1 MNLTARRPADIP
13 TFIANLKL
21 KRYGDLVMIIAS
33 RTLKTRYRG
42 SVLGV
47 YWSLSLP
54 LIMTAVYSLIFG
66 VSFAKDPYYN
76 GSIVDY
82 VLACFTGLVVINFFS
97 VTSTQALMS
106 IVGSGSL
113 LNKIKIPVSVFPIS
127 IVFANLFQLVV
138 GALPVLL
145 IVSVVTSH
153 SLLNAAALFV
163 PLIAL
168 VMVTTGFSL
177 LASGLFV
184 YFRDVPHL
192 YEVVVFIL
200 WITSPIFYPPDV
212 VPAVIRPYMELNPL
226 VSVMNS
232 VRQIS
237 LSGAWPDIHMMGLAL
252 ISGAIVL
259 VVGALF
265 FLTIKSDFMDLV

>member
-13 TFIANLKL
+13 TYIANLKL
-21 KRYGDLVMIIAS
+21 KRYRDLVMIIAS

>member
-1 MNLTARRPADIP
+1 VNLTARRSFDLP
-13 TFIANLKL
+13 TFIAGLRL
-21 KRYGDLVMIIAS
+21 RRYVDLVTIVAS

-66 VSFAKDPYYN
+66 VNFSKDAYYH

-82 VLACFTGLVVINFFS
+82 ILACFTGLVVINFFS
-97 VTSTQALMS
+97 ATTTQALTS
-106 IVGSGSL
+106 IVGSGAL

-127 IVFANLFQLVV
+127 IVCANIFQLLV

-145 IVSVVTSH
+145 IVTLVTSH
-153 SLLNAAALFV
+153 SPLNMLALFV
-163 PLIAL
+163 PIIAL
-168 VMVTTGFSL
+168 IMIATGFSL

-200 WITSPIFYPPDV
+200 WMTSPIFYPPDV
-212 VPAVIRPYMELNPL
+212 VPAVIRPYIGLNPL

-232 VRQIS
+232 VREIA
-237 LSGAWPDIHMMGLAL
+237 LSGSFPDLHLMGLAVLSGLTVL
-252 ISGAIVL
+252 I
-259 VVGALF
+259 VGALF

>member
-1 MNLTARRPADIP
+1 VNLTARRAADIP
-13 TFIANLKL
+13 TFIADLRL
-21 KRYGDLVMIIAS
+21 SRYVDLVTIVAS

-66 VSFAKDPYYN
+66 VSFSKHPYYN
-76 GSIVDY
+76 GSIMNY

-97 VTSTQALMS
+97 ATSSQALTS

-113 LNKIKIPVSVFPIS
+113 LNKIRIPVSVFPIS
-127 IVFANLFQLVV
+127 IVCANVFQLIV

-145 IVSVVTSH
+145 IVTLVTSH
-153 SLLNAAALFV
+153 SPLNAIALFV
-163 PLIAL
+163 PIVALIMIA
-168 VMVTTGFSL
+168 TGFSL
-177 LASGLFV
+177 LTSGLFV

-212 VPAVIRPYMELNPL
+212 VPAVVRPYIALNPL
-226 VSVMNS
+226 VAVMDS

-237 LSGAWPDIHMMGLAL
+237 LSGAFPDIHQMALAML
-252 ISGAIVL
+252 SGVIVL

-265 FLTIKSDFMDLV
+265 FLTIKADFMDLV

>member
-1 MNLTARRPADIP
+1 VNITARRPLNI
-13 TFIANLKL
+13 TGFIADLRL
-21 KRYGDLVMIIAS
+21 SRYVDLVTIVAS

-66 VSFAKDPYYN
+66 FSFSKHPYYQ
-76 GSIVDY
+76 GSIANY

-97 VTSTQALMS
+97 ATTTQALTS

-113 LNKIKIPVSVFPIS
+113 LNKIRIPVSVFPIS
-127 IVFANLFQLVV
+127 IVLANIFQLLV
-138 GALPVLL
+138 GAFPVLI
-145 IVSVVTSH
+145 IVTLVTSH
-153 SLLNAAALFV
+153 SVLNVLALPV

-168 VMVTTGFSL
+168 VMIATGFSL
-177 LASGLFV
+177 LVSGLFV
-184 YFRDVPHL
+184 YFRDVQNV
-192 YEVVVFIL
+192 YEVVVFVL

-212 VPAVIRPYMELNPL
+212 VPAVIRPYIELNPI

-232 VRQIS
+232 VRQIT
-237 LSGAWPDIHMMGLAL
+237 LSGAVPDLHFMGLAL
-252 ISGAIVL
+252 LSGTIVL
-259 VVGALF
+259 VIGALF
-265 FLTIKSDFMDLV
+265 FLTIKADFMDLV

>member
-1 MNLTARRPADIP
+1 VNISVRRPIDVP
-13 TFIANLKL
+13 RFIADLRL
-21 KRYGDLVMIIAS
+21 PRYIDLVTIVAS

-66 VSFAKDPYYN
+66 TAFSKNPYYG
-76 GSIVDY
+76 GSILNY

-97 VTSTQALMS
+97 ATTTQALTS
-106 IVGSGSL
+106 IVGSGTL
-113 LNKIKIPVSVFPIS
+113 LNKIRIPVSVFPIS
-127 IVFANLFQLVV
+127 IVCANIFQLLV

-145 IVSVVTSH
+145 IVTLVISH
-153 SLLNAAALFV
+153 SLLNA
-163 PLIAL
+163 IAL
-168 VMVTTGFSL
+168 LIPLFALIMVSTGFSL

-212 VPAVIRPYMELNPL
+212 VPSIIRPYIELNPL
-226 VSVMNS
+226 VAVMNS

-237 LSGAWPDIHMMGLAL
+237 LSGAFPDLHLLLLAV
-252 ISGAIVL
+252 ISGVVVL

-265 FLTIKSDFMDLV
+265 FLTIKADFMDLV

>member
-1 MNLTARRPADIP
+1 VNLTARRPADIP
-13 TFIANLKL
+13 TYIANLKL
-21 KRYGDLVMIIAS
+21 KRYRDLVMIIAS

-237 LSGAWPDIHMMGLAL
+237 LSGAWPDINMMGLAL

>member
-1 MNLTARRPADIP
+1 MNLTARRPADFP
-13 TFIANLKL
+13 TFIADLKL
-21 KRYGDLVMIIAS
+21 KRYVDLVMIIAS

-54 LIMTAVYSLIFG
+54 LIMTAVYALIFG
-66 VSFAKDPYYN
+66 VSFSKNPYYN

-82 VLACFTGLVVINFFS
+82 ILACFTGLVVINFFS
-97 VTSTQALMS
+97 ATSTQALTS

-163 PLIAL
+163 PLVAL

-177 LASGLFV
+177 LTSGLFV

-200 WITSPIFYPPDV
+200 WITSPIFYPPNV
-212 VPAVIRPYMELNPL
+212 VPAVIRPYIELNPL

-237 LSGAWPDIHMMGLAL
+237 LSGARPDVHMMGLAL
-252 ISGAIVL
+252 VSGTIVL

>member
-1 MNLTARRPADIP
+1 VNLTARRPADIP

>member
-1 MNLTARRPADIP
+1 MNLTARRSFDLP
-13 TFIANLKL
+13 TFIAGLRL
-21 KRYGDLVMIIAS
+21 RRYVDLVTIVAS

-66 VSFAKDPYYN
+66 VNFSKDAYYH

-82 VLACFTGLVVINFFS
+82 ILACFTGLVVINFFS
-97 VTSTQALMS
+97 ATTTQALTS
-106 IVGSGSL
+106 IVGSGAL

-127 IVFANLFQLVV
+127 IVCANIFQLLV

-145 IVSVVTSH
+145 IVTLVTSH
-153 SLLNAAALFV
+153 SPLNMLALFV
-163 PLIAL
+163 PIIAL
-168 VMVTTGFSL
+168 IMIATGFSL

-200 WITSPIFYPPDV
+200 WMTSPIFYPPDV
-212 VPAVIRPYMELNPL
+212 VPAVIRPYIGLNPL

-232 VRQIS
+232 VREIA
-237 LSGAWPDIHMMGLAL
+237 LSGSFPDLHLMGLAVLSGLTVL
-252 ISGAIVL
+252 I
-259 VVGALF
+259 VGALF

>member
-1 MNLTARRPADIP
+1 MNLTARRSFDLP
-13 TFIANLKL
+13 TFIAGLRL
-21 KRYGDLVMIIAS
+21 RRYVDLVTIVAS

-66 VSFAKDPYYN
+66 VNFSKDAYYH

-82 VLACFTGLVVINFFS
+82 ILACFTGLIVINFFS
-97 VTSTQALMS
+97 ATTTQALTS
-106 IVGSGSL
+106 IVGSGAL

-127 IVFANLFQLVV
+127 IVCANIFQLLV

-145 IVSVVTSH
+145 IVTLITSH
-153 SLLNAAALFV
+153 SPLNMLALFV
-163 PLIAL
+163 PIIAL
-168 VMVTTGFSL
+168 VMIATGFSL

-200 WITSPIFYPPDV
+200 WMTSPIFYPPDV
-212 VPAVIRPYMELNPL
+212 VPAVIRPYIGLNPL

-232 VRQIS
+232 VREIA
-237 LSGAWPDIHMMGLAL
+237 LSGSLPDLHLMGLAVL
-252 ISGAIVL
+252 SGLIVL
-259 VVGALF
+259 IVGALF

>member
-1 MNLTARRPADIP
+1 VNLTARRSFDIP
-13 TFIANLKL
+13 TFIADLRL
-21 KRYGDLVMIIAS
+21 RRYVDLVTIVAS

-66 VSFAKDPYYN
+66 VNFSKDAYYH
-76 GSIVDY
+76 GSITDY
-82 VLACFTGLVVINFFS
+82 ILACFTGLVIINFFS
-97 VTSTQALMS
+97 ATTTQALTS
-106 IVGSGSL
+106 IVGSGAL

-127 IVFANLFQLVV
+127 IVCANIFQLLV
-138 GALPVLL
+138 GSLPVLL
-145 IVSVVTSH
+145 IVTLVTSH
-153 SLLNAAALFV
+153 SPLNMLALFV
-163 PLIAL
+163 PIVAL
-168 VMVTTGFSL
+168 VMIATGFSL

-200 WITSPIFYPPDV
+200 WMTSPIFYPPDV
-212 VPAVIRPYMELNPL
+212 VPAVIRPYIGLNPL
-226 VSVMNS
+226 VAVMNS
-232 VRQIS
+232 VREIA
-237 LSGAWPDIHMMGLAL
+237 LSGSLPDLHLMSLAVL
-252 ISGAIVL
+252 SGSIVL
-259 VVGALF
+259 IVGALF

>member
-1 MNLTARRPADIP
+1 VNLTARRPADIP
-13 TFIANLKL
+13 TYIANLKL
-21 KRYGDLVMIIAS
+21 KRYRDLVMIIAS

>member
-1 MNLTARRPADIP
+1 MNITARRPFDVP
-13 TFIANLKL
+13 TFIADLRL
-21 KRYGDLVMIIAS
+21 SRYVDLVTIIAS

-54 LIMTAVYSLIFG
+54 LIMTGVYSLIFG
-66 VSFAKDPYYN
+66 VNFSKDAYYH

-97 VTSTQALMS
+97 ASTTQALTS
-106 IVGSGSL
+106 IVGSGGL
-113 LNKIKIPVSVFPIS
+113 LNKICIPVSVFPIS
-127 IVFANLFQLVV
+127 IVCANIFQLLV

-145 IVSVVTSH
+145 IVTLVTSH
-153 SLLNAAALFV
+153 SILNAVALFV
-163 PLIAL
+163 PIVALIMIA
-168 VMVTTGFSL
+168 TGFSL

-192 YEVVVFIL
+192 YEVVVFVL
-200 WITSPIFYPPDV
+200 WMTSPIFYPPDV
-212 VPAVIRPYMELNPL
+212 VPMVIRPYIELNPL
-226 VSVMNS
+226 VAVMNS
-232 VRQIS
+232 VREIA
-237 LSGAWPDIHMMGLAL
+237 LSGSLPDVHLMGLAL
-252 ISGAIVL
+252 LSGIIAL

-265 FLTIKSDFMDLV
+265 FLTIKADFMDLV

>member
-1 MNLTARRPADIP
+1 VNITARRPADLP
-13 TFIANLKL
+13 TFIADLRL
-21 KRYGDLVMIIAS
+21 QRYVDLVTIVAS

-54 LIMTAVYSLIFG
+54 LIMTAVYSMVFG
-66 VSFAKDPYYN
+66 TAFSKNQYYN
-76 GSIVDY
+76 GSILNY

-97 VTSTQALMS
+97 ATTTQALTS
-106 IVGSGSL
+106 IVGSGAL
-113 LNKIKIPVSVFPIS
+113 LNKIRIPVSVFPIS
-127 IVFANLFQLVV
+127 IVAANVFQLLV
-138 GALPVLL
+138 GALPVLV
-145 IVSVVTSH
+145 IVTFVTSH
-153 SLLNAAALFV
+153 SALNA
-163 PLIAL
+163 IAL
-168 VMVTTGFSL
+168 LIPLLALIMVSTGFSL

-184 YFRDVPHL
+184 YFRDVPHI

-212 VPAVIRPYMELNPL
+212 VPALIRPYTELNPL

-237 LSGAWPDIHMMGLAL
+237 LSGTPPDVHMILLAL
-252 ISGAIVL
+252 VSGGVAL

-265 FLTIKSDFMDLV
+265 FLTIKADFMDLV

>member
-13 TFIANLKL
+13 TYIANLKL